1 MLEKLVDVLHLAIE
15 GIEDLRQLAARWR
28 GRDHV
33 ARPSTLGRCKAKLDG
48 KVRAQEHAPGPP
60 LGDLHE
66 QAAVDGTAQQFARA
80 GNAHAEQ
87 LRQRLRRE
95 QWPVMEEGREP
106 REVARSIFRDDR
118 MLGRAMELFQLV
130 QPCEVCGGACLKAAH
145 GRIPVLVSDSSLQ
158 PKRLHA
164 AHEAGQGSGHHPL
177 VAQSEGQR
185 EPGQGGAVETRML
198 ADPIE
203 RADQRRMVRGYL
215 DLADRGRERVAP
227 GEGVGIAQRRFPGGK
242 AIEQVEVGRPQRPAG
257 DLQPAAPGKYVN
269 FVDLGRLQL
278 QGPGV
283 ATPGG
288 AACPG
293 RCHRTNA
300 KPGIETRNGGRAG
313 GDRGDHL
320 RAVGGAVAA
329 VRERRVHAVF

>member
-1 MLEKLVDVLHLAIE
+1 MA
-15 GIEDLRQLAARWR
+15 G
-28 GRDHV
+28 
-33 ARPSTLGRCKAKLDG
+33 DG
-48 KVRAQEHAPGPP
+48 GGPRAP
-60 LGDLHE
+60 
-66 QAAVDGTAQQFARA
+66 
-80 GNAHAEQ
+80 
-87 LRQRLRRE
+87 
-95 QWPVMEEGREP
+95 
-106 REVARSIFRDDR
+106 EVARSIFRDDR

-227 GEGVGIAQRRFPGGK
+227 GEGSGSRSAASQAGK
-242 AIEQVEVGRPQRPAG
+242 RSNRSRLVDRSGRPGICSP
-257 DLQPAAPGKYVN
+257 QPQENTSISSISA
-269 FVDLGRLQL
+269 D
-278 QGPGV
+278 
-283 ATPGG
+283 
-288 AACPG
+288 CS
-293 RCHRTNA
+293 C
-300 KPGIETRNGGRAG
+300 RA
-313 GDRGDHL
+313 
-320 RAVGGAVAA
+320 
-329 VRERRVHAVF
+329 RV